1 MILKD
6 KISIIDERLLELS
19 EVISKEIARC
29 KAEMI
34 ERFIEECENEIIE
47 VKPPKKIAKR

>member
-19 EVISKEIARC
+19 ELISKEIQRC
-29 KAEMI
+29 KTEMI
-34 ERFIEECENEIIE
+34 EKFIEECENEIIE
-47 VKPPKKIAKR
+47 VKPKKAKR